1 MENRMQIFQNEE
13 FGRIRTFVTEDG
25 VPWFVGKDVIA
36 YQVRQSFHPGEITP
50 EEANRIG
57 YEFAEHFLKGNHAF
71 IVCTHTDK
79 QHIHNHI
86 YWNSTSLDCTRKF
99 RNFWGSTM
107 AVRKLSDLIC
117 VQHRLSVIENPK
129 PHGISYNR
137 WQGDIEKLSNR
148 DRLCLDMDAALAK
161 KPHDLEGFYSLM
173 EQAGYTVTR
182 GKNITFSH
190 PRQKRN
196 IRMRSLPEEYRE
208 DAIREVLAGRR
219 IHNPRKRRS
228 PLTEQKA
235 QLVSALEA
243 KQNQGRGH
251 YYDLSI
257 QNQITKQQA
266 KALLYYQQHG
276 FTSADDFEAFAESV
290 EAVKQRRDALSAQIT
305 TAEKR
310 LNEIAVLQK
319 HITNYLKTKDVY
331 AGYRASGY
339 SKGYYE
345 EHEDAIR
352 LCKASKRAF
361 DELIPSDT
369 SGKTAGSHKKQLPSL
384 KALRAEYAELLAMKK
399 AAYPEYYKA
408 KDEYRE
414 LLTYQANLA
423 GLFGIENV
431 RSVPQREHQQ
441 EEK

>member
-1 MENRMQIFQNEE
+1 
-13 FGRIRTFVTEDG
+13 
-25 VPWFVGKDVIA
+25 
-36 YQVRQSFHPGEITP
+36 
-50 EEANRIG
+50 
-57 YEFAEHFLKGNHAF
+57 
-71 IVCTHTDK
+71 
-79 QHIHNHI
+79 
-86 YWNSTSLDCTRKF
+86 
-99 RNFWGSTM
+99 
-107 AVRKLSDLIC
+107 
-117 VQHRLSVIENPK
+117 
-129 PHGISYNR
+129 
-137 WQGDIEKLSNR
+137 
-148 DRLCLDMDAALAK
+148 MDAVLAK

-196 IRMRSLPEEYRE
+196 IRMRSLTEEYRE

-228 PLTEQKA
+228 PLAVQKA

-243 KQNQGRGH
+243 MQNQGRGC

-266 KALLYYQQHG
+266 RALLYYQQHG

-305 TAEKR
+305 SAEKR

-319 HITNYLKTKDVY
+319 HITNYLKTKDIY

-339 SKGYYE
+339 SKAYYE
-345 EHEDAIR
+345 EHEDAIK

-361 DELIPSDT
+361 DELLPSDT

-399 AAYPEYYKA
+399 AAYPEYYRA

-431 RSVPQREHQQ
+431 RSTPQREHQQ

>member
-1 MENRMQIFQNEE
+1 M
-13 FGRIRTFVTEDG
+13 
-25 VPWFVGKDVIA
+25 
-36 YQVRQSFHPGEITP
+36 
-50 EEANRIG
+50 
-57 YEFAEHFLKGNHAF
+57 
-71 IVCTHTDK
+71 
-79 QHIHNHI
+79 
-86 YWNSTSLDCTRKF
+86 
-99 RNFWGSTM
+99 
-107 AVRKLSDLIC
+107 
-117 VQHRLSVIENPK
+117 
-129 PHGISYNR
+129 
-137 WQGDIEKLSNR
+137 
-148 DRLCLDMDAALAK
+148 
-161 KPHDLEGFYSLM
+161 
-173 EQAGYTVTR
+173 
-182 GKNITFSH
+182 
-190 PRQKRN
+190 
-196 IRMRSLPEEYRE
+196 
-208 DAIREVLAGRR
+208 LAGRR

-228 PLTEQKA
+228 PLAEQKA
-235 QLVSALEA
+235 QLVSSLEA

-266 KALLYYQQHG
+266 RALLYYQQHG

-305 TAEKR
+305 STEKR

-319 HITNYLKTKDVY
+319 HITNYLKTKDIY

-339 SKGYYE
+339 SKAYYE
-345 EHEDAIR
+345 EHEDAIK

-361 DELIPSDT
+361 DELLPSDT

-431 RSVPQREHQQ
+431 RSAPQREHQQ